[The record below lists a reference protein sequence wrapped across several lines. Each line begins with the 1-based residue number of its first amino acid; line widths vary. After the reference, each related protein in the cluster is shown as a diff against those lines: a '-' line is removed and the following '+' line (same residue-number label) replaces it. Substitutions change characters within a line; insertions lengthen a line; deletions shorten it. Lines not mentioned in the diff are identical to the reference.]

1 MCRNLHHS
9 DWLAKVNLDKTVNP
23 RRYVP
28 RGLAGR
34 LYARL
39 GERYP
44 ALALTLSFEAL
55 FLCFLVGIGVF
66 TVYVEVTSAEFLRLA
81 LVALIL
87 HTAYTALFARY
98 FAERTAPV
106 RAWLEADR
114 DPSGALGAWRAAAG
128 LPFDFLAML
137 RRYGLGVLAL
147 AGYSAYAVWELDLPT
162 LAFLVVFGAS
172 VVAQLYTSS
181 LFFFVSERLMRPV
194 LEDSAL
200 QLTEVPRLDAPNVP
214 LRWRLLVTL
223 PALNIATGVLVA
235 GLSTTGH
242 AKFSDLGVD
251 VIVAVVVAFTAS
263 LGLSVLLSDSIVAPI
278 RHLRAATD
286 QIRGG
291 DYSARVPVLATDEA
305 GRLAESFNQM
315 SVGLSERELLR
326 DAFGAFVDHDL
337 AERIL
342 REGTDL
348 AGEEVEVSILFLDVR
363 GFTTMSEQA
372 EARAVVAKLNDLY
385 EHVVPIV
392 LRHGGHA
399 NKFIGDG
406 MLAVFGAP
414 IPHDDHADRAVA
426 AAIDIALA
434 VRERYR
440 GELRVG
446 LGVNSGPALVGTIG
460 GGGRLDFTVIGD
472 TVNTASRVE
481 SATRRTDDD
490 LLISGA
496 THLRLTRDFDG
507 FVARPPMEL
516 KGKARPVAV
525 YAARALDGDPADL
538 APAPEESSARTS
550 PAARSA
556 ASSPPSM

>member
-1 MCRNLHHS
+1 
-9 DWLAKVNLDKTVNP
+9 V
-23 RRYVP
+23 
-28 RGLAGR
+28 
-34 LYARL
+34 
-39 GERYP
+39 
-44 ALALTLSFEAL
+44 LALTLSFETL
-55 FLCFLVGIGVF
+55 FLCFLVGIGVL
-66 TVYVEVTSAEFLRLA
+66 TVYVEVTSGQFLRLA
-81 LVALIL
+81 LVALLL
-87 HTAYTALFARY
+87 HTAYTALFSRY

-106 RAWLEADR
+106 RAWLEAGR
-114 DPSGALGAWRAAAG
+114 DSSAALGAWRAAAG

-162 LAFLVVFGAS
+162 LGFLVVFAAS
-172 VVAQLYTSS
+172 VVVQLYTSS
-181 LFFFVSERLMRPV
+181 LFFFGAERLMRPV

-214 LRWRLLVTL
+214 LRWRLLATL

-278 RHLRAATD
+278 RHLRAATE
-286 QIRGG
+286 QIRSG
-291 DYSARVPVLATDEA
+291 DYSARVPVLATDET

-315 SVGLSERELLR
+315 SVGLSEREILR

-363 GFTTMSEQA
+363 GFTTMSERA
-372 EARAVVAKLNDLY
+372 DARTVVAKLNDLY

-414 IPHDDHADRAVA
+414 IPHDDHANRAVA
-426 AAIDIALA
+426 AAIEIALA
-434 VRERYR
+434 VRERYH

-490 LLISGA
+490 LLIAEA
-496 THLRLTRDFDG
+496 TRELLTRDFGG
-507 FVARPPMEL
+507 FETRPPMEL

-525 YAARALDGDPADL
+525 YAASALDGDAADRPPVESAARTPAA
-538 APAPEESSARTS
+538 APQASATIAHSARNESSK
-550 PAARSA
+550 
-556 ASSPPSM
+556 